1 MFARLLRLLGV
12 AVLLGVGLRLPAET
26 VAFLG
31 DSLTA
36 GYGLDDS
43 QAYPAL
49 IQEQLR
55 LVAPQWNVINSGVS
69 GDTSAGAV
77 RRVAWVLKAK
87 PAVVVVA
94 IGANDGLRGLPVAQL
109 EANLTRIIA
118 TISAAGAK
126 PLLAG
131 MQLPTNFGADYR
143 SAFAAVYPRV
153 AAQSHVPLLP
163 FLLAGVAME
172 PKLNQADGIHPNAEG
187 QKRVAATVLAFLRP
201 HLGLPEP

>member
-1 MFARLLRLLGV
+1 MRPPLRRWVGV
-12 AVLLGVGLRLPAET
+12 LVLLATVLRLPAET

-49 IQEQLR
+49 IQDQLR
-55 LVAPQWNVINSGVS
+55 LSAPQWNVINSGVS
-69 GDTSAGAV
+69 GDTSSGAV
-77 RRVAWVLKAK
+77 RRVTWVLKAK
-87 PAVVVVA
+87 PTVVVVA

-118 TISAAGAK
+118 AISAAGAK
-126 PLLAG
+126 PLLVG
-131 MQLPTNFGADYR
+131 MQLPTNFGPEYR
-143 SAFAAVYPRV
+143 TEFAAVFPRV
-153 AAQSHVPLLP
+153 AEQAKVPLLP
-163 FLLAGVAME
+163 FLLAGVAMD

-187 QKRVAATVLAFLRP
+187 QQRIAATVLTFLRP
-201 HLGLPEP
+201 HLGRPAR

>member
-1 MFARLLRLLGV
+1 MRPPLRRWVGV
-12 AVLLGVGLRLPAET
+12 LVLLATVLRLPAET

-49 IQEQLR
+49 IQDQLR
-55 LVAPQWNVINSGVS
+55 LSAPQWNVINSGVS
-69 GDTSAGAV
+69 GDTSSGAV
-77 RRVAWVLKAK
+77 RRVTWVLKAK
-87 PAVVVVA
+87 PTVVVVA

-118 TISAAGAK
+118 AISAAGAK
-126 PLLAG
+126 PLLVG
-131 MQLPTNFGADYR
+131 MQLPTNFGPEYR
-143 SAFAAVYPRV
+143 TEFAAVFPRV
-153 AAQSHVPLLP
+153 AEQAKVPLLP
-163 FLLAGVAME
+163 FLLAGVAMD

-187 QKRVAATVLAFLRP
+187 QQRIAATVLTFLRP
-201 HLGLPEP
+201 HLGLPAR

>member
-1 MFARLLRLLGV
+1 MPTPLRRWVGV
-12 AVLLGVGLRLPAET
+12 VVLLAAALRLPAET

-36 GYGLDDS
+36 GYGLDES

-49 IQEQLR
+49 IQDQLR
-55 LVAPQWNVINSGVS
+55 LSAPQWNVINSGVS

-77 RRVAWVLKAK
+77 RRVTWVLKAK
-87 PAVVVVA
+87 PTVVVVA

-109 EANLTRIIA
+109 EANLTLIIGA
-118 TISAAGAK
+118 IMAAGVK
-126 PLLAG
+126 PLLVG
-131 MQLPTNFGADYR
+131 MQLPTNFGPDYR
-143 SAFAAVYPRV
+143 TDFAAVFPRV
-153 AAQSHVPLLP
+153 AAQTHVPLLP

-201 HLGLPEP
+201 HLGLAQP